1 MQLTGSSSLKHV
13 SHLELGI
20 RSQPF
25 YASSLPEV
33 LWPAVM
39 FLTSYLTFQILKVLV
54 PIPDSKCAQRV
65 RTTKFLP
72 GNPRAPENAGPPALA
87 STPSAITPI

>member
-13 SHLELGI
+13 PHLELGI

-25 YASSLPEV
+25 YASSLPEA
-33 LWPAVM
+33 LWPAGRHGLHTAVM

-65 RTTKFLP
+65 
-72 GNPRAPENAGPPALA
+72 
-87 STPSAITPI
+87 